1 MCVCARVNAFYDQ
14 LAVVSSCDCRNFY
27 CTTLLVQAHVCHYTR
42 VDAMEASEF
51 DDSLQSLST
60 VIDDYRELE
69 RQIHEPLP
77 SVPRLQIV

>member
-1 MCVCARVNAFYDQ
+1 M
-14 LAVVSSCDCRNFY
+14 
-27 CTTLLVQAHVCHYTR
+27 CHYTR